1 MSELNLD
8 KILQQIRQGENLEE
22 GVFVSLL
29 MKLMEVLYCESNLIE
44 LTSPITICGDVHG
57 QLYDVFEL
65 FKAGGDPATT
75 KYLFMGDYVDRG
87 YYSCLTF
94 AYLAALKLKYP
105 GNVYLLRGN
114 HECRQVNQ
122 MYGFYAECTLLYGHS
137 GFWSLCNEVFDLLPY
152 CALIDGEIF
161 STHGGL
167 SPEIPLIDKINSI
180 NRVEDVPSTGP
191 FADLTWSDPDD
202 TTWSPNPRG
211 AGHCFG
217 EQPTREFCHLN
228 GLRFVTR
235 SHQLVMQGYEW
246 YFNNL
251 LVNIWSAPNYM
262 YRSGNKASVMK
273 YAGKGENEL
282 VIFNPCPASERKI
295 PAELP
300 TSGYFI

>member
-1 MSELNLD
+1 MGDFDLD
-8 KILQQIRQGENLEE
+8 EILATICRGEALDEE
-22 GVFVSLL
+22 VLVKLL
-29 MKLMEVLYCESNLIE
+29 MKLMEVLSCESNLIE
-44 LTSPITICGDVHG
+44 ISSPITICGDVHG

-87 YYSCLTF
+87 YYSVLTF
-94 AYLAALKLKYP
+94 SYLAALKLRYP

-122 MYGFYAECTLLYGHS
+122 MYGFYAECVQTYGHI
-137 GFWSLCNEVFDLLPY
+137 GVWNLCNEVFDLLPY

-167 SPEIPLIDKINSI
+167 SPQIPLIDKINSI
-180 NRVEDVPSTGP
+180 YRVEDVPATGP

-202 TTWSPNPRG
+202 CCWSPNPRG
-211 AGHCFG
+211 AGHLFG
-217 EQPTREFCHLN
+217 ERPTREFCHLN

-246 YFNNL
+246 YFNKL
-251 LVNIWSAPNYM
+251 LVNVWSAPNYM
-262 YRSGNKASVMK
+262 YRSGNQASVMK
-273 YAGKGENEL
+273 YAGNGENEL
-282 VIFNPCPASERKI
+282 VIFGPCPTSEAKV

-300 TSGYFI
+300 TSSYFL